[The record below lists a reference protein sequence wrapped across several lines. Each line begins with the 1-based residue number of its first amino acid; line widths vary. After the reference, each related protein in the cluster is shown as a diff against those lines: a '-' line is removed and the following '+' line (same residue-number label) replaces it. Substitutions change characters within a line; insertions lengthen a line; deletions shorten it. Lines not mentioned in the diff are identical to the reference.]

1 MRGRCCVRDDRI
13 VSASV
18 TTDTNASASANAN
31 IDPEPEDSEADVLYR
46 PELWSF
52 DPGLTYLNHG
62 SFGAVPLP
70 VLAEQQRWRSRM
82 DGNPTRYFR
91 RELQPALDDARLAAS
106 RFLGADADGV
116 AFVPNSTSGAGVVFA
131 SFPLSAGDEILVTD
145 HVYGAVLFG
154 AQKAAARVGA
164 SVVTVSVPLDGAD
177 ADDVVAAVLGGV
189 TERTRLAVIDHV
201 SSATAMRFPVE
212 RIVPALQGLGVAVLV
227 DGAHAPGLLPVDL
240 TALEPDFWVGNF
252 HKWPCAPRASA
263 GLYVAGRWR
272 GTTGSF
278 PVSWREE
285 EGFPHS
291 FLAPGTVDSTAWLAV
306 PAALEL
312 FESLGW
318 AAVRERNGALAAY
331 GQRVIAEAIGADLR
345 GMPGLGLVGAGESL
359 GASGSAGAGGVGL
372 SMRLVPL
379 AAVTPDRLA
388 ADALRDRIA
397 DEFGIET
404 VINVWGGQVLL
415 RVSAQLYNCER
426 DYEQLG
432 TVLRTLL

>member
-1 MRGRCCVRDDRI
+1 MRGRSAVSRDDRI

-18 TTDTNASASANAN
+18 TT
-31 IDPEPEDSEADVLYR
+31 ADALYR
-46 PELWSF
+46 PELWPF
-52 DPGLTYLNHG
+52 DPKLTYLNHG
-62 SFGAVPLP
+62 SFGAVPFP
-70 VLAEQQRWRSRM
+70 VLAEQQRWRERM

-116 AFVPNSTSGAGVVFA
+116 TFVLNSTSGAGVVFA
-131 SFPLSAGDEILVTD
+131 SFPLGAGDEVLVTD

-154 AQKAAARVGA
+154 AQKTAARVGA
-164 SVVTVSVPLDGAD
+164 SVVTVPVPLDAAD
-177 ADDVVAAVLGGV
+177 DDVVAAVLGGV

-201 SSATAMRFPVE
+201 SSATAKRFPVE

-227 DGAHAPGLLPVDL
+227 DGAHAPGQLPVDL
-240 TALEPDFWVGNF
+240 GALEPDFWVGNF

-263 GLYVAGRWR
+263 GLYAAGRWR

-278 PVSWREE
+278 PVSWREA

-331 GQRVIAEAIGADLR
+331 GQQVVAEAIGAGLR
-345 GMPGLGLVGAGESL
+345 GLPEAAQSDGSDGA
-359 GASGSAGAGGVGL
+359 GL

-379 AAVTPDRLA
+379 AAVSPDRSA

-404 VINVWGGQVLL
+404 VINVWGGQALL
-415 RVSAQLYNCER
+415 RVSAHLYNCEG

>member
-1 MRGRCCVRDDRI
+1 MSWARGNGRALLCGDDRI

-18 TTDTNASASANAN
+18 TTDAGT
-31 IDPEPEDSEADVLYR
+31 DVGTDALYR
-46 PELWSF
+46 PELWAF
-52 DPGLTYLNHG
+52 DPELTYLNHG

-91 RELQPALDDARLAAS
+91 RELQPALDGARLAAS

-116 AFVPNSTSGAGVVFA
+116 TFVLNSTSGAGVVFA
-131 SFPLSAGDEILVTD
+131 SFPLCAGDEVLVTD

-154 AQKAAARVGA
+154 ARKTAARVGA
-164 SVVTVSVPLDGAD
+164 SVVTVPVPLGAAD
-177 ADDVVAAVLGGV
+177 DDVVAAVLGEV

-227 DGAHAPGLLPVDL
+227 DGAHAPGMLPVDL
-240 TALEPDFWVGNF
+240 AALGPDFWVGNF

-263 GLYVAGRWR
+263 GLYAASRWR

-278 PVSWREE
+278 PVSWREA

-331 GQRVIAEAIGADLR
+331 GQRVIAEVIGADLR
-345 GMPGLGLVGAGESL
+345 GMPGAENGEGKALAGSDR
-359 GASGSAGAGGVGL
+359 AGL

-379 AAVTPDRLA
+379 ATVTPDLGA

-404 VINVWGGQVLL
+404 VINVWGGRALL

-426 DYEQLG
+426 DYERLG
-432 TVLRTLL
+432 TVLRALL